1 MNICFPLGFGP
12 CNEKQ
17 WVDSGNTDE
26 ELIKREEKRIREFF
40 EFLDDAE
47 FLENMRCKRLN
58 YPRKH
63 EIHLQDRVPISFNV
77 LVVVFCQVFCPIPT

>member
-1 MNICFPLGFGP
+1 MVIYVLASVLVSSMCCVNVNYVFYPRLL
-12 CNEKQ
+12 EAQ
-17 WVDSGNTDE
+17 DE

-63 EIHLQDRVPISFNV
+63 EIHLQSDEEIAPDSDEE
-77 LVVVFCQVFCPIPT
+77 